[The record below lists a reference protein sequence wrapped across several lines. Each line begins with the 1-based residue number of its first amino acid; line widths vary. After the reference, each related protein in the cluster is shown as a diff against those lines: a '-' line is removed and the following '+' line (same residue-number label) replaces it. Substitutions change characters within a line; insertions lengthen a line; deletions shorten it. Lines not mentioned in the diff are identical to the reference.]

1 MEIPVQMIWLHF
13 LPQKKLNIQKLTAL
27 MIKDLKNLIKD
38 CNIIFLQREGKK
50 NLLKEEQI
58 TRNFAF
64 ASVVSI
70 KEIKKGEKLS
80 ETNIWVKRPGNG
92 DFSANNYW
100 KILGKQAIKNINK
113 NIQIRKSDIK

>member
-1 MEIPVQMIWLHF
+1 MRIHRSSVRPLLV
-13 LPQKKLNIQKLTAL
+13 
-27 MIKDLKNLIKD
+27 
-38 CNIIFLQREGKK
+38 CSV
-50 NLLKEEQI
+50 NLLIEEQV

-100 KILGKQAIKNINK
+100 KILGKQAIKKIKK

>member
-1 MEIPVQMIWLHF
+1 MQYYF
-13 LPQKKLNIQKLTAL
+13 FTK
-27 MIKDLKNLIKD
+27 
-38 CNIIFLQREGKK
+38 RRKK
-50 NLLKEEQI
+50 NLLKEEQV

-100 KILGKQAIKNINK
+100 KILGKQAIKNIKK
-113 NIQIRKSDIK
+113 NIQIKKSDIR